1 MKLGKAHI
9 AKIDGLLRIALK
21 EAEGNEVIRA
31 VMVLGP
37 LGREP
42 RHEEAPPELL
52 QLSSRTAYRQ
62 ALIEDRQVKIGHAI
76 GETRRQLADLKL
88 SPRGGKVGHTI
99 VVEGPAAQIL
109 ASLELPG
116 VRHASLDRRIGL
128 VAPRGR
134 EQPPRKGH
142 ETDAS

>member
-9 AKIDGLLRIALK
+9 AKIEDLLCNALK

-42 RHEEAPPELL
+42 RHEEAPPEVLKF
-52 QLSSRTAYRQ
+52 SSRTAYRQ
-62 ALIEDRQVKIGHAI
+62 ALIEDRQVKIGQAI
-76 GETRRQLADLKL
+76 GETWRQLADLKL
-88 SPRGGKVGHTI
+88 NPRGGKVGRTV
-99 VVEGPAAQIL
+99 VVEGPAQKIL

-116 VRHASLDRRIGL
+116 VQHASLDRCIGL

-134 EQPPRKGH
+134 KQPPPKGH
-142 ETDAS
+142 ETDTP